1 MKKKTLIVFP
11 VVTVLMFLLAA
22 SEIVAFH
29 IDDDK
34 EAKSDK
40 KEIKLEYKPTSLIKN
55 GPATTGNLKIFIGDL
70 KSDDS
75 GNEVGK
81 NSENE
86 KKSVS
91 IISTE
96 TNGPSYLVNKAFN
109 KEFKGIGFT
118 VVSEKAQADRI
129 ISGTIIKFWCEETS
143 LYQAVVRIKVE
154 IKDKNGKVI
163 FSKIYAET
171 AKRFGRS
178 LSEENYNESFSE
190 AVRHMIETMF
200 VDNEFIKSLT

>member
-1 MKKKTLIVFP
+1 MIQAYDKKG
-11 VVTVLMFLLAA
+11 
-22 SEIVAFH
+22 
-29 IDDDK
+29 
-34 EAKSDK
+34 K
-40 KEIKLEYKPTSLIKN
+40 KEIKLEYKPTSVIKN
-55 GPATTGNLKIFIGDL
+55 GPTNIGNLKIFIDDF

-75 GNEVGK
+75 GNEIGK
-81 NSENE
+81 NSEDE
-86 KKSVS
+86 KKSISIVS
-91 IISTE
+91 KE
-96 TNGPSYLVNKAFN
+96 ANGPVYLVNKAFN

-129 ISGTIIKFWCEETS
+129 LGGTIIKFWCEETS

-154 IKDKNGKVI
+154 VKDKNGKVI

-190 AVRHMIETMF
+190 AARHMIEIMF
-200 VDNEFIKSLT
+200 ADNEFIKSLT